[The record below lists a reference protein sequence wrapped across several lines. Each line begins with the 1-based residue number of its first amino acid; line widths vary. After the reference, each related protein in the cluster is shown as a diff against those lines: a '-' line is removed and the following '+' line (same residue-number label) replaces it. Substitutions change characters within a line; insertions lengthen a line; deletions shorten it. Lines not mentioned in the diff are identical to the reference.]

1 MFKTKKDN
9 QFHLIFVL
17 PIFTDTFI
25 LSIRMELEENKIKL
39 KTKDRDIFF
48 KKEFSKLKIKVA
60 LNWFKLIAL
69 FLVTFFG
76 VIKVTF
82 ILKMS
87 SITLSV
93 IIAIIFSVSV
103 VLLFSY
109 FRNYQLKI
117 TRFDK
122 EHIYKKISADLI
134 EKSKCDS

>member
-1 MFKTKKDN
+1 MA
-9 QFHLIFVL
+9 
-17 PIFTDTFI
+17 
-25 LSIRMELEENKIKL
+25 SIGMELEESKIKL
-39 KTKDRDIFF
+39 KTKDRDVFF

-60 LNWFKLIAL
+60 LNWFELVAL

-93 IIAIIFSVSV
+93 IIAIILSVSV

>member
-1 MFKTKKDN
+1 
-9 QFHLIFVL
+9 
-17 PIFTDTFI
+17 
-25 LSIRMELEENKIKL
+25 MELEDSKIKL
-39 KTKDRDIFF
+39 KTRDRDIFF

-60 LNWFKLIAL
+60 LNWFELIAL
-69 FLVTFFG
+69 FLVTFLG
-76 VIKVTF
+76 VIKLTF

-93 IIAIIFSVSV
+93 IIAV
-103 VLLFSY
+103 VLATAVALLFSY

-134 EKSKCDS
+134 EKTKCDS